1 MGFLLVGYSYNIRK
15 RMWESIKHKENL
27 ININNRKKGDKTM
40 KRFINEQIKPEN
52 YSHIQMLPG
61 GIYRVMIKTTEEVD
75 ENGMIMV
82 ATAKYTHRP
91 TAEEISEDYQW
102 HTETLDKM
110 MLEQAKLTKTR
121 EITEY
126 NSSENVDGFY
136 LNGVKH
142 WLTLDERKAAELST
156 KAHITLGHETT
167 EQCMGGV
174 FYTIPCES
182 LIYMLAE
189 LEIYALEC
197 LNHAKRQEAEVMTL
211 TDIEAVEKYDVTKGY
226 PEMLRFEL

>member
-1 MGFLLVGYSYNIRK
+1 MKIIY
-15 RMWESIKHKENL
+15 
-27 ININNRKKGDKTM
+27 NNRKKGDKTM

-110 MLEQAKLTKTR
+110 ILEQAKLTKTR

-197 LNHAKRQEAEVMTL
+197 LNHAKRQEAEVMTI

>member
-1 MGFLLVGYSYNIRK
+1 MKVIY
-15 RMWESIKHKENL
+15 
-27 ININNRKKGDKTM
+27 NNRKKGDKTM

-174 FYTIPCES
+174 FYTFPCES

-197 LNHAKRQEAEVMTL
+197 LNHAKRQEAEVMTI